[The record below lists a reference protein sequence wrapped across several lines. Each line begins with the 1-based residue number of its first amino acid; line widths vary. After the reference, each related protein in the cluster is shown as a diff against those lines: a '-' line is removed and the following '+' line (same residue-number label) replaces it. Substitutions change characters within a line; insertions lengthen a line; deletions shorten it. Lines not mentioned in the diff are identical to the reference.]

1 MDKYEYKA
9 CADEIRNLISEQ
21 EYEKAAEIADT
32 IDWRRVK
39 SVSMLC
45 TISDLYKVNHR
56 YQESKEILQLAYERH
71 PEGPRIIYSLCE
83 LSIKLGD
90 PVQAL
95 EYYKQF
101 VSVAPRESRQ
111 YILKYKMYVA
121 QDVNLGERIEI
132 LEELKKVDYREK
144 WAYELAYLY
153 HRTGEETKCVSECD
167 EIFAWFGEGR
177 YVRKALELK
186 ELHQPLS
193 EIQQA
198 RLDAWRGETEPSSRT
213 DRVEATTT
221 EEQAP
226 EDEDDVEITKVL
238 PNISNLMNSDRPL
251 TPEEQAYVKAVQ
263 NADTVPLPSHQLV
276 SSIEAKIIDVGRGNT
291 INLQQDLAENMR
303 QLYANKDELEA
314 QQNEDVTG
322 YDENSD
328 DPAAAEPEGGAYA
341 GQEGY
346 GEGGAYAVEEGYG
359 EDGTY
364 AGEEG
369 YAEDGAYAG
378 EEGYAEDGTYAGEEG
393 YPEDGTYTGEEGYA
407 EGGTYAGEE
416 GYPEDGTYAG
426 QEAPQAIDPGPG
438 PGAQDPSIFVGLT
451 QELFDDTSSQTES
464 RTEDVPYYG
473 SNDPLPEYGDAD
485 SIPDY
490 GSRYTIPEYD
500 GSGVERVEPITAD
513 QAEEEVTG
521 EAYEKAREL
530 MHLIKRDTDEIL
542 KSSDQSVDM
551 IPGART
557 GTLTP
562 LNAGPTR
569 IDGMLLQN
577 VDGQITINVPDSEK
591 LDRQITGQMDIGDVL
606 DEWEKVT
613 KENEQKRR
621 DEIKERILKNTG
633 SLFSDFDEAT
643 RNGLLEQLQQ
653 AFVSS
658 MTPDEAEGRKEY
670 TPAQRHRTEREE
682 NARIKAAAVRA
693 AEEQRA
699 KDRALTEA
707 GGAEADE
714 IPADYEGYEDAPG
727 GYETPA
733 DEPAEESGGYQDDRE
748 TYEETTGATDDEPV
762 AEDTDE
768 PAAEEDE
775 DANASPEAPEND
787 EGDTADEEMIRRV
800 SEAIDVR
807 EDQGRQEGPERT
819 PAEKK
824 GASEKNEAV
833 RRALTDEE
841 KQLFGRF
848 IKSKKERAQI
858 INALDKMSMA
868 AYAGNV
874 VIMGSR
880 EAGTVDLAKALIR
893 EMRAQDANFT
903 GRVAKIN
910 GKTLAQKDSITGV
923 IEQIKGGALIIERA
937 AAMGDDK
944 AKDLCAILENSHDAS
959 LIILTDRKDRLR
971 TLFTHTPALKK
982 VFDIRIVMRPLD
994 DDALVEYARTYAES
1008 REYVIDEFGF
1018 LALHERIAGM
1028 QTADHEVTVAEIR
1041 EMVDDAIYWAEKK
1054 NLSFLLK
1061 TVTGKRYDKNDMVI
1075 LHEKDFQHYR

>member
-1 MDKYEYKA
+1 M
-9 CADEIRNLISEQ
+9 
-21 EYEKAAEIADT
+21 
-32 IDWRRVK
+32 
-39 SVSMLC
+39 
-45 TISDLYKVNHR
+45 
-56 YQESKEILQLAYERH
+56 
-71 PEGPRIIYSLCE
+71 
-83 LSIKLGD
+83 
-90 PVQAL
+90 
-95 EYYKQF
+95 
-101 VSVAPRESRQ
+101 
-111 YILKYKMYVA
+111 
-121 QDVNLGERIEI
+121 
-132 LEELKKVDYREK
+132 
-144 WAYELAYLY
+144 
-153 HRTGEETKCVSECD
+153 
-167 EIFAWFGEGR
+167 
-177 YVRKALELK
+177 
-186 ELHQPLS
+186 
-193 EIQQA
+193 
-198 RLDAWRGETEPSSRT
+198 
-213 DRVEATTT
+213 EATTT

-341 GQEGY
+341 
-346 GEGGAYAVEEGYG
+346 VEEGYG
-359 EDGTY
+359 GDGTY

-393 YPEDGTYTGEEGYA
+393 YPEDGTYTGEEV
-407 EGGTYAGEE
+407 
-416 GYPEDGTYAG
+416 YPEDGTYAG

-606 DEWEKVT
+606 DEWEKVK

-714 IPADYEGYEDAPG
+714 IPADYEGYEDAL
-727 GYETPA
+727 
-733 DEPAEESGGYQDDRE
+733 
-748 TYEETTGATDDEPV
+748 
-762 AEDTDE
+762 
-768 PAAEEDE
+768 
-775 DANASPEAPEND
+775 ND
-787 EGDTADEEMIRRV
+787 L
-800 SEAIDVR
+800 
-807 EDQGRQEGPERT
+807 
-819 PAEKK
+819 EKTIK
-824 GASEKNEAV
+824 QKN
-833 RRALTDEE
+833 
-841 KQLFGRF
+841 
-848 IKSKKERAQI
+848 
-858 INALDKMSMA
+858 
-868 AYAGNV
+868 
-874 VIMGSR
+874 
-880 EAGTVDLAKALIR
+880 
-893 EMRAQDANFT
+893 
-903 GRVAKIN
+903 
-910 GKTLAQKDSITGV
+910 
-923 IEQIKGGALIIERA
+923 
-937 AAMGDDK
+937 
-944 AKDLCAILENSHDAS
+944 
-959 LIILTDRKDRLR
+959 
-971 TLFTHTPALKK
+971 
-982 VFDIRIVMRPLD
+982 
-994 DDALVEYARTYAES
+994 
-1008 REYVIDEFGF
+1008 
-1018 LALHERIAGM
+1018 
-1028 QTADHEVTVAEIR
+1028 
-1041 EMVDDAIYWAEKK
+1041 
-1054 NLSFLLK
+1054 
-1061 TVTGKRYDKNDMVI
+1061 
-1075 LHEKDFQHYR
+1075 